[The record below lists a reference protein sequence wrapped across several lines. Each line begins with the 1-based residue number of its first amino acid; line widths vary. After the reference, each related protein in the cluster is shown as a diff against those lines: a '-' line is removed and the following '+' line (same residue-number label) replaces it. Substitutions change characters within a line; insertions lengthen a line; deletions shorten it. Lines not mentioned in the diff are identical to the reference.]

1 MRWKLM
7 KVNFEE
13 ILFWEYKLSMREFDS
28 IRALKVPVSSLR
40 VWVIRTNE
48 PLQKDHKVA
57 AEKKQAL

>member
-1 MRWKLM
+1 
-7 KVNFEE
+7 
-13 ILFWEYKLSMREFDS
+13 MREFDS

-40 VWVIRTNE
+40 VWAIRTNE

>member
-1 MRWKLM
+1 M

-40 VWVIRTNE
+40 VWVFRTNE